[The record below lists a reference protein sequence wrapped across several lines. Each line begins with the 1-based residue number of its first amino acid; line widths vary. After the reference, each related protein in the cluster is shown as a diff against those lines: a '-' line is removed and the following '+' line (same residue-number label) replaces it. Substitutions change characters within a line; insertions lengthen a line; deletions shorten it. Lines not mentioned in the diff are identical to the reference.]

1 MKLSMNGL
9 THHTGREIMIEIDSL
24 ARKNINPSFCSQ
36 IVTSI
41 LIGMLMINGCMFA
54 DLKKEIQE
62 SNISY
67 GIEGRVTSP
76 VVSEGNMIILLYRR
90 ENDGP
95 TIDQFTVASDAGR
108 FSFIVTPGTYI
119 LAGFE
124 DRNANL
130 RHDKGEPAG
139 IWNHGTDIVVF
150 EGPKTDVHRKAL
162 LGLNFELMPGK
173 FPLTDAIVSVENV
186 DRVSVSLL
194 KIGTLA
200 DWEDPIFDDEHG
212 STGFWKPMTFLK
224 QFGVGVYF
232 IEPFDAKKIPILFV
246 HGANGTPR
254 GWKTL
259 AYSLDSRRYQPWVYY
274 YPSGIRLDRAAFTL
288 NEIVK
293 RLQKD
298 YGFTQMGVVAHSMG
312 GLVSRAFIIKHQID
326 DGLVTVRVFVS
337 ISTPW
342 GGVRMAAKGLEH
354 APEAIPSW
362 HDVAPQSEFIKVLYS
377 EALFSQVPHHLI
389 FGYQGDCSLF
399 MANNDGTVELSSQL
413 DVRAQD
419 DAATVR
425 GLDEDHMSILFSK
438 KTMAYMNQV
447 INSKFQ

>member
-1 MKLSMNGL
+1 MIKIDLL
-9 THHTGREIMIEIDSL
+9 T
-24 ARKNINPSFCSQ
+24 RKNINPSSCFR

-41 LIGMLMINGCMFA
+41 IIGMLIITGRMFT

-62 SNISY
+62 GDISY

-76 VVSEGNMIILLYRR
+76 GVSEGNMIILLYRR
-90 ENDGP
+90 ENGGP

-108 FSFIVTPGTYI
+108 FSFIATPGTYM

-130 RHDKGEPAG
+130 RHDTGEPAG
-139 IWNHGTDIVVF
+139 IWNKGTDIVVF
-150 EGPKTDVHRKAL
+150 EGPKTDARREAL
-162 LGLNFELMPGK
+162 LGLNFDLVPGT
-173 FPLTDAIVSVENV
+173 FPLTDAIASVENV

-194 KIGTLA
+194 KIGTIA

-232 IEPFDAKKIPILFV
+232 MEPFDAKKIPILFV

-259 AYSLDSRRYQPWVYY
+259 ADSLDRQRYQPWVYY
-274 YPSGIRLDRAAFTL
+274 YPSGARLDRAAITL
-288 NEIVK
+288 NEIIK

-312 GLVSRAFIIKHQID
+312 GLVSRAFIINHQID
-326 DGLVTVRVFVS
+326 DGLNTVRVFVS

-362 HDVAPQSEFIKVLYS
+362 HDVAPQSEFIEMLYKDELKS
-377 EALFSQVPHHLI
+377 RVPHLLI
-389 FGYQGDCSLF
+389 FGYRGDCSLF
-399 MANNDGTVELSSQL
+399 MANNDGTLEVASQL
-413 DVRAQD
+413 DIRAQD
-419 DAATVR
+419 DSATVR
-425 GLDEDHMSILFSK
+425 GLDEDHMSILFST
-438 KTMAYMNQV
+438 KTMSYMNLA
-447 INSKFQ
+447 IDSAFH